1 MKVYNSLTKR
11 KEEFIP
17 LQEGKVKM
25 YACGITV
32 SGEAHI
38 GHGYQA
44 LIYDVMRKY
53 LEKKGYEVTYA
64 RNYTDV
70 DDKII
75 ARANETGV
83 PADEYAKKMIEKI
96 DDVMRKL
103 AVDDPTVWLKAT
115 QNIDNIIDFV
125 SALIEKGHAYPTK
138 NGDVYFDVA
147 SYPAYG
153 KLSGRNVDD
162 ALDGVRVDNDEEKK
176 NAYDFALWKS
186 AKPGEI
192 YWESPW
198 GKGRPGW
205 HIECSAMNRA
215 AFGEQIDLHGGG
227 RDLIFPHH
235 ENEIA
240 QTEALTGKQFV
251 KYWTHNG
258 LIKVNGQKMSKSLG
272 NSLLLEDLL
281 QNYSNEAIKYALLQT
296 NYRGDINVT
305 DDLFPT
311 AEKHLYE
318 FYSTLHVVDKVMD
331 KLRGMELMLSGE
343 DAVRAAEVAEKVD
356 REFDECMDDDFN
368 TALALSNLFGYFKEM
383 KKLLASGQSG
393 DLFVALSYGVQIRK
407 TYALLGLFKKSAKEY
422 VAWYEEKFAEDVPA
436 DVKAIAEERWQAR
449 LNKDWA
455 KSDALRAVLAEKG
468 YAVKDSKTGYE
479 LTKA

>member
-17 LQEGKVKM
+17 LEEGKVKM

-115 QNIDNIIDFV
+115 QNIDNIIEFV
-125 SALIEKGHAYPTK
+125 SVLIEKGHAYPTK

-153 KLSGRNVDD
+153 KLSG
-162 ALDGVRVDNDEEKK
+162 
-176 NAYDFALWKS
+176 
-186 AKPGEI
+186 
-192 YWESPW
+192 
-198 GKGRPGW
+198 
-205 HIECSAMNRA
+205 
-215 AFGEQIDLHGGG
+215 
-227 RDLIFPHH
+227 
-235 ENEIA
+235 
-240 QTEALTGKQFV
+240 
-251 KYWTHNG
+251 
-258 LIKVNGQKMSKSLG
+258 
-272 NSLLLEDLL
+272 
-281 QNYSNEAIKYALLQT
+281 
-296 NYRGDINVT
+296 
-305 DDLFPT
+305 
-311 AEKHLYE
+311 
-318 FYSTLHVVDKVMD
+318 
-331 KLRGMELMLSGE
+331 
-343 DAVRAAEVAEKVD
+343 
-356 REFDECMDDDFN
+356 
-368 TALALSNLFGYFKEM
+368 
-383 KKLLASGQSG
+383 
-393 DLFVALSYGVQIRK
+393 
-407 TYALLGLFKKSAKEY
+407 
-422 VAWYEEKFAEDVPA
+422 
-436 DVKAIAEERWQAR
+436 
-449 LNKDWA
+449 
-455 KSDALRAVLAEKG
+455 
-468 YAVKDSKTGYE
+468 
-479 LTKA
+479 